1 VTAVL
6 DSISHQNLLPKYQ
19 SLSPCLK
26 HFVDSVLLEPGI
38 ADAGVPCTKR
48 GAAYLMKP

>member
-19 SLSPCLK
+19 S